1 MQSLAESQMLVPP
14 SSQAFVR
21 FMTRRAESIRH
32 RIGYL
37 DSRGWDIHAVWLLRD
52 DLRRLRDAGRRL
64 DPPADTATIDA
75 LEAEFDL
82 ALSQGAIPDAES
94 AARIITLVAA
104 LAPGKASPALSAV
117 STAAETSY
125 RECGRIEVP
134 PAAYWRRWA
143 GDAPPAL
150 PPETSPVVTA
160 ESDTGTDEELH
171 ANIDALIQQS
181 AVSPTALET
190 PAGSGFLEDV
200 VEAPEGVVAP
210 EPVPDIVQI
219 PVAASNVAAAE
230 PLDDFFSAADAHT
243 KSDDFSWSAEPEESV
258 SPSVEP
264 EVPPVPT
271 EAEAAVVP
279 PESEESAPPQNAAPK
294 SMAPAPTQPEE
305 PLPDTPPQAL
315 RLFHLSGSDELA
327 IELDQRLE
335 QRGHEIE
342 LLFSP
347 EELVEV
353 LTALLP
359 DVVLVD
365 AMFVGDLD
373 AIGDAVREARQRAK
387 APLRLIVLAPED
399 EPQVRQAARLASV
412 DTLLFPPQTALNLI
426 RRIENPKGPESEE
439 EKVRVMVVEDDRAQ
453 ALFAES
459 ILRNAGM
466 EVKVVLDGL
475 QVIGEMQNF
484 QPELVLMDL
493 HMPHCDGA
501 ALTAMIREREEFSG
515 TPIVFLSGES
525 DEDKHFEALSAGGD
539 DFLTKPIRPRFLI
552 ASVTNRVRRWRALR
566 ARQRRSVEHAR
577 IDPSTG
583 LAAQSLLLERL
594 TQALSTAPGTR
605 RGGLMHLHL
614 ADADV
619 LRRQHG
625 LTGTERLYEELARFV
640 VSNLRPGMVACR
652 WGDGSLVVFDPD
664 AEADELHVDARRL
677 SRRINEQEFDAGD
690 APVKVNVVAGTAAID
705 SSTNDPAT
713 VLERAM
719 QSGMAKAAP
728 ASAQEPPAASA
739 QDKPDTG
746 RQQAVREALL
756 HALDDEGLELAFQPI
771 VALHGGED
779 AQYQALLRLRTP
791 EGKVY
796 TAADILPVARAD
808 KHLETID
815 HWVLNRAM
823 DTIDARQQEQ
833 RAVRLFISQTIESLL
848 DPEHGVWL
856 SEEFRLRGLPGH
868 ALVVDIDS
876 RSVGMHLDT
885 VHNFCATLVPHGI
898 QCCLS
903 FYQGSPEQ
911 ESLLQVLP
919 VDLLKLDPA
928 LIAEA
933 NLSSAGR
940 TRLTEVVDRAHERG
954 ILVIAPRVEDARSA
968 ATLWMTGVD
977 FIQGNLVQIAGS
989 GLEFDF
995 SSAVL

>member
-1 MQSLAESQMLVPP
+1 MQSLAESSLLVPS

-37 DSRGWDIHAVWLLRD
+37 DTHGWDIHAVWLLRD

-64 DPPADTATIDA
+64 DPPADNATIDA

-82 ALSQGAIPDAES
+82 ALTQGVVPDPES
-94 AARIITLVAA
+94 TARIMALVAT
-104 LAPGKASPALSAV
+104 LAPGKAGQTSSAV
-117 STAAETSY
+117 STGAETAY

-134 PAAYWRRWA
+134 PTAYWRRWT
-143 GDAPPAL
+143 GDAPAAL
-150 PPETSPVVTA
+150 PPEPSVLTVV
-160 ESDTGTDEELH
+160 ESGNEADDELH
-171 ANIDALIQQS
+171 ASIDALIQQAAAS
-181 AVSPTALET
+181 PAVT
-190 PAGSGFLEDV
+190 
-200 VEAPEGVVAP
+200 
-210 EPVPDIVQI
+210 PVPDESGFSGDVVDVPESLVPPELVADIVQL
-219 PVAASNVAAAE
+219 PVAGSDRAAASQ
-230 PLDDFFSAADAHT
+230 LDDFFSVADAHPKT
-243 KSDDFSWSAEPEESV
+243 DDFSWAAEPDEPAVSSAEPEV
-258 SPSVEP
+258 PHAPVATAPVVVPSVP
-264 EVPPVPT
+264 I
-271 EAEAAVVP
+271 
-279 PESEESAPPQNAAPK
+279 ESAPPQSA
-294 SMAPAPTQPEE
+294 APAPAQ
-305 PLPDTPPQAL
+305 PDTLLSDAAQAL
-315 RLFHLSGSDELA
+315 RLFHLTGSDELA

-347 EELVEV
+347 EELAEV
-353 LTALLP
+353 LSALLP

-365 AMFVGDLD
+365 AMFAADLEAVGE
-373 AIGDAVREARQRAK
+373 AVRDARQRAK
-387 APLRLIVLAPED
+387 APLRLIALASAD
-399 EPQVRQAARLASV
+399 DMQLRQAARRAGV
-412 DTLLFPPQTALNLI
+412 DTLLFPPLTALELI
-426 RRIENPKGPESEE
+426 RRIENPKDTETDED
-439 EKVRVMVVEDDRAQ
+439 KVRVLVVEDDRAQ

-466 EVKVVLDGL
+466 EVKVVLDSL
-475 QVIGEMQNF
+475 QVIADMQSF

-493 HMPHCDGA
+493 HMPQCDGA
-501 ALTAMIREREEFSG
+501 ELTAMIREREEFAG

-577 IDPSTG
+577 IDPTTG
-583 LAAQSLLLERL
+583 LGAQSLLLERL
-594 TQALSTAPGTR
+594 SQALSAEPGAR
-605 RGGLMHLHL
+605 RGGIMHLHL
-614 ADADV
+614 ADVEV

-625 LTGTERLYEELARFV
+625 LTGTEQLFEELGRFV

-664 AEADELHVDARRL
+664 AEADELRVDARRL
-677 SRRINEQEFDAGD
+677 GRRINEQEFDAGD
-690 APVKVNVVAGTAAID
+690 TSVTLSVVAGTAAID
-705 SSTNDPAT
+705 SSTSDPVT

-719 QSGMAKAAP
+719 QVGMVKSAP
-728 ASAQEPPAASA
+728 AITEAPVAPP
-739 QDKPDTG
+739 QDKPDTA
-746 RQQAVREALL
+746 RQQAVREALR
-756 HALDDEGLELAFQPI
+756 HALEDEGLELAFQPI

-791 EGKVY
+791 DGTVY

-808 KHLETID
+808 KQLETLD
-815 HWVLNRAM
+815 HWVLNKAM

-848 DPEHGVWL
+848 DPEHGIWL
-856 SEEFRLRGLPGH
+856 SEEFRLRGLTGH
-868 ALVVDIDS
+868 ALVVDIDA

-903 FYQGSPEQ
+903 YYHGRPEQ

-933 NLSSAGR
+933 NLSTAGR

-977 FIQGNLVQIAGS
+977 FIQGNLVQLAGS

-995 SSAVL
+995 SAAVL

>member
-1 MQSLAESQMLVPP
+1 MQSLAESPMLAPS

-21 FMTRRAESIRH
+21 FLTRRAESIRR

-37 DSRGWDIHAVWLLRD
+37 DTHGWDIHAVWLLRD

-64 DPPADTATIDA
+64 DPPEDTATIDA

-82 ALSQGAIPDAES
+82 ALTQGIVPDPEGT
-94 AARIITLVAA
+94 ARIMALVAG
-104 LAPGKASPALSAV
+104 LAAAKAGQALSAV
-117 STAAETSY
+117 PAGTETAY

-134 PAAYWRRWA
+134 PMAYWRRWA
-143 GDAPPAL
+143 GDAPAAL
-150 PPETSPVVTA
+150 PPEPAAVAVVESSA
-160 ESDTGTDEELH
+160 EADEELH
-171 ANIDALIQQS
+171 ANIDALIQQA
-181 AVSPTALET
+181 AVSPPMFDAPAET
-190 PAGSGFLEDV
+190 GLPGDAVAVPESL
-200 VEAPEGVVAP
+200 APP
-210 EPVPDIVQI
+210 EPIADIVQL
-219 PVAASNVAAAE
+219 PAAASNRAAADS
-230 PLDDFFSAADAHT
+230 LNDFFSAADAQPEV
-243 KSDDFSWSAEPEESV
+243 DDFSWTTAPAAPSAEPKAPPAPV
-258 SPSVEP
+258 AVAPVA
-264 EVPPVPT
+264 VPPAPVQS
-271 EAEAAVVP
+271 VP
-279 PESEESAPPQNAAPK
+279 PPSAVSAPV
-294 SMAPAPTQPEE
+294 QPDA
-305 PLPDTPPQAL
+305 PLPDASQAL
-315 RLFHLSGSDELA
+315 RLFHLTGSDELA

-347 EELVEV
+347 EELTEV
-353 LTALLP
+353 LSALLP

-365 AMFVGDLD
+365 ALFAADLEAVGE
-373 AIGDAVREARQRAK
+373 AVRDARQRAK
-387 APLRLIVLAPED
+387 APLRLIVLAPAED
-399 EPQVRQAARLASV
+399 MQLRQVARRVGV
-412 DTLLFPPQTALNLI
+412 DTLLSPPQTALDLI
-426 RRIENPKGPESEE
+426 RRIENPKDAESDE
-439 EKVRVMVVEDDRAQ
+439 EKVRVLVVEDDRAQ

-466 EVKVVLDGL
+466 EVRVVLDSL
-475 QVIGEMQNF
+475 RVIGDMQSF

-493 HMPHCDGA
+493 HMPQCDGA
-501 ALTAMIREREEFSG
+501 ELTAMIREREEFAG

-566 ARQRRSVEHAR
+566 ARQRHSAAHAR

-583 LAAQSLLLERL
+583 LGAQSLLLERL
-594 TQALSTAPGTR
+594 AQALSAAPGAR
-605 RGGLMHLHL
+605 RGGIVHLHL
-614 ADADV
+614 ADVDV

-625 LTGTERLYEELARFV
+625 LTGAERLFEELARFV

-664 AEADELHVDARRL
+664 AEADELRVDARRL
-677 SRRINEQEFDAGD
+677 GRRINEQEFDAGEKAVTLD
-690 APVKVNVVAGTAAID
+690 IVTGTAAID
-705 SSTNDPAT
+705 SSSNDPAT
-713 VLERAM
+713 VLEQAM
-719 QSGMAKAAP
+719 QDGMAKAAP
-728 ASAQEPPAASA
+728 AIAEAPATPIQGA
-739 QDKPDTG
+739 PDAA
-746 RQQAVREALL
+746 RQQAVREALR

-791 EGKVY
+791 DGTVY

-808 KHLETID
+808 RQLETLD
-815 HWVLNRAM
+815 HWVLSSAM
-823 DTIDARQQEQ
+823 DTIEVRQQEQ
-833 RAVRLFISQTIESLL
+833 RSVRLFVSQTIESLL

-856 SEEFRLRGLPGH
+856 SEEFRLRGLSGH
-868 ALVVDIDS
+868 ALVVDIDA
-876 RSVGMHLDT
+876 RSIGMHLDT

-903 FYQGSPEQ
+903 YYHGRPEQ

-928 LIAEA
+928 LITEA
-933 NLSSAGR
+933 NASTAAR

-977 FIQGNLVQIAGS
+977 FIQGNLVQLAGS